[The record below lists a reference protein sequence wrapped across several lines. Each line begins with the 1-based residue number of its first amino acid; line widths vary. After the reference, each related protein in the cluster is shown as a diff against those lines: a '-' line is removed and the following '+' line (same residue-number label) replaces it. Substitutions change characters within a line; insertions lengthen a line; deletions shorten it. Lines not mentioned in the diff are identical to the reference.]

1 MPEQMRR
8 IYYIQMLNKWL
19 TISDEDN
26 RVYLFDMEKVRLKP
40 EEVLQKVSIDNND
53 LNISLVL

>member
-1 MPEQMRR
+1 
-8 IYYIQMLNKWL
+8 MLNKWL